1 MYQINLEYMKKHIM
15 SLFLLVL
22 SFHMFAQIT
31 EPDKAEL
38 EKRNWQH
45 QNFAETGIYGIG
57 TDAAIEFLKSKGLTP
72 KTVVVGV
79 LDSGIE
85 IDHEDLK
92 NNIWV
97 NPKEVANN
105 GKDDDKNG
113 YVDDIY
119 GWDFNVDGKN
129 VDYNDETYEA
139 TRVVKRFMPLFA
151 SANKRANVENMKKMP
166 AEYQE
171 YLRARKYWAEK
182 YYGAQTNLENLEKDK
197 KEILPALNG
206 LKSTFQSTKLSK
218 EYVQNT
224 ADSDK
229 ISKTEKE
236 HIELLLAKN
245 VDFEGHTLAEIID
258 RVEKR
263 FNAMQERYEG
273 EVKYAFN
280 LDFDPTDGRT
290 ASTPKGFGNNEVEG
304 PDAFHGT
311 HVAGIIGAERNN
323 GLGMNG
329 VAGDVV
335 KLMSVRMVPNGD
347 ERDLDVALGI
357 RYAVDN
363 GAKVLNMSFGKGFS
377 PDKKVVMDAI
387 KYADRKGVL
396 MFHAAGNDNKDLDFN
411 HNYPS
416 NFNHNE
422 MKNLFKHWIT
432 VGASTRDPQNLK
444 ARFSNYGTMKVDIF
458 APGTEIYSTIQDN
471 TYRYAQGTS
480 MASPVAAGA
489 AALIWAYFPHMKAH
503 QVKEVLFESVNKSD
517 QISKIG
523 SENDERK
530 FSDLSATGGVIDV
543 NKAVRLAYERYGRK

>member
-1 MYQINLEYMKKHIM
+1 MKKIIV
-15 SLFLLVL
+15 SLFVL
-22 SFHMFAQIT
+22 ALSVQGFAQTT
-31 EPDKAEL
+31 EVDKAEL

-85 IDHEDLK
+85 VDHEDLK

-97 NPKEVANN
+97 NSKEVANN

-113 YVDDIY
+113 YVDDIH
-119 GWDFNVDGKN
+119 GWDFNVNGKN
-129 VDYNDETYEA
+129 EDYNDETYEA
-139 TRVVKRFMPLFA
+139 TRVVKRYMPLFA
-151 SANKRANVENMKKMP
+151 SSNKKANMENMQKMP
-166 AEYQE
+166 AQYQE

-182 YYGAQTNLENLEKDK
+182 YYGAKASLENLENDK
-197 KEILPALNG
+197 NQILPALNG
-206 LKSTFQSTKLSK
+206 LKSTFQNTKLSK
-218 EYVQNT
+218 DYVKET
-224 ADSDK
+224 LYSDK
-229 ISKTEKE
+229 IGKTERG
-236 HIELLLAKN
+236 HIELLMSKN
-245 VDFEGHTLAEIID
+245 VDFEGHTIGEIIE

-263 FNAMQERYEG
+263 FASMKERYEG
-273 EVKYAFN
+273 EINYAFN
-280 LDFDPTDGRT
+280 LDYDPTDGRT
-290 ASTPKGFGNNEVEG
+290 ATTPKGFGNNEVEG

-387 KYADRKGVL
+387 KYADKKGVL
-396 MFHAAGNDNKDLDFN
+396 MFHAAGNDNKDLD
-411 HNYPS
+411 HGYNYPS
-416 NFNHNE
+416 NFNDNE

-432 VGASTRDPQNLK
+432 VGASTRDPKALK
-444 ARFSNYGTMKVDIF
+444 ARFSNFGTMKVDIF

-489 AALIWAYFPHMKAH
+489 AALIWAYFPHMKAE
-503 QVKEVLFESVNKSD
+503 QVKEVLFETVNKSD

-523 SENDERK
+523 TENDERK
-530 FSDLSATGGVIDV
+530 FSDLSVSGGVIDV
-543 NKAVRLAYERYGRK
+543 NKAVRLAYERYGKK